1 MPSINVELAEY
12 SDLFMLIAALIY
24 TAALIFYAVDM
35 VRSSA
40 TIRRIEADLAEES
53 QAAGAGSGEP
63 EMATTAASSSGAAS
77 GASVTGPSQAGLADV
92 GLRGGGKPGGGS
104 GSQGAAPD
112 AGTRPAPGQDVP
124 DSELVDEDM
133 AYVGTRRPVANM
145 AVALTVLAAAAHTFA
160 VAARGIAAHR
170 VPWANMF
177 EFLTTGALI
186 VAVVYLLALLRK
198 DLRFLGTFA
207 IGLVVVMMTAATIG
221 FPTPVAHVQPALQS
235 PWIAV
240 HVSLAVLAMGLFT
253 LTFAMS
259 VLQLV
264 QHRREAARAAGR
276 AVKTEGWQFMR
287 MVPSANSLE
296 NWAYR
301 MNAVGFV
308 FWTLGPLITGA
319 IWAEE
324 AWGRYWGWDVK
335 EVWSFVIWV
344 VYAGYLH
351 ARATRG
357 WTGNRAAWLCI
368 IGFACIM
375 FNYGVVNTMF
385 PGLHSYAGLPE

>member
-1 MPSINVELAEY
+1 MDPVNQELAQY

-24 TAALIFYAVDM
+24 TAAFIVFAVDM

-40 TIRRIEADLAEES
+40 TIRRLEAELAEEAQEELARARRGS
-53 QAAGAGSGEP
+53 LVGAGGGP
-63 EMATTAASSSGAAS
+63 EEDTAPEGA
-77 GASVTGPSQAGLADV
+77 GDTEADAPV
-92 GLRGGGKPGGGS
+92 
-104 GSQGAAPD
+104 AAEAED
-112 AGTRPAPGQDVP
+112 
-124 DSELVDEDM
+124 LVDEDM
-133 AYVGTRRPVANM
+133 AYLGTRRPFANV
-145 AVALTVLAAAAHTFA
+145 AVALTILAAGSHAFA
-160 VAARGIAAHR
+160 VVARGVAAGR
-170 VPWANMF
+170 VPWANMY

-186 VAVVYLLALLRK
+186 VAVVYLLTLIRK

-207 IGLVVVMMTAATIG
+207 IGLVVVMMTAATMG

-235 PWIAV
+235 PWLAV
-240 HVSLAVLAMGLFT
+240 HVTLAVLAMGLFT
-253 LTFAMS
+253 LTFAMNI
-259 VLQLV
+259 LQLV
-264 QHRREAARAAGR
+264 QHRRELKVAAGDLR
-276 AVKTEGWQFMR
+276 GTGGWQFMR
-287 MVPSANSLE
+287 MVPSSTSLE

-308 FWTLGPLITGA
+308 LWTLGPLITGA

-357 WTGNRAAWLCI
+357 WTGNRAAWLSI
-368 IGFACIM
+368 IGFACII
-375 FNYGVVNTMF
+375 FNYSVVNVYF

>member
-1 MPSINVELAEY
+1 MDPVNEELAQY

-24 TAALIFYAVDM
+24 TAAFIVFAVDM

-40 TIRRIEADLAEES
+40 TIRRLEAELAEEAEAELARARRDS
-53 QAAGAGSGEP
+53 LVSAGSADSGD
-63 EMATTAASSSGAAS
+63 ADSGDADSGDADSGDAIDADRVTAEAE
-77 GASVTGPSQAGLADV
+77 D
-92 GLRGGGKPGGGS
+92 
-104 GSQGAAPD
+104 
-112 AGTRPAPGQDVP
+112 
-124 DSELVDEDM
+124 LVDEDM
-133 AYVGTRRPVANM
+133 AYVGTRRPFANV
-145 AVALTVLAAAAHTFA
+145 AVALTILATGAHAFA
-160 VAARGIAAHR
+160 VTARGVAAGR
-170 VPWANMF
+170 APWANMY

-186 VAVVYLLALLRK
+186 VSAVFLLTLIRK

-207 IGLVVVMMTAATIG
+207 IGLVVVMMSGATIG

-235 PWIAV
+235 PWLAV
-240 HVSLAVLAMGLFT
+240 HVTLAVLAMGLFT
-253 LTFAMS
+253 LTFAMNI
-259 VLQLV
+259 LQLV
-264 QHRREAARAAGR
+264 QHRRELKVASGQLRG
-276 AVKTEGWQFMR
+276 TGGWQFMR
-287 MVPSANSLE
+287 MVPSSTSLE

-335 EVWSFVIWV
+335 EVWTFVIWV

-357 WTGNRAAWLCI
+357 WTGNRAAWLSI
-368 IGFACIM
+368 IGFGCII
-375 FNYGVVNTMF
+375 FNYAVVNVYF

>member
-1 MPSINVELAEY
+1 MDPVNQELAQY
-12 SDLFMLIAALIY
+12 SDLFMFIAALIY
-24 TAALIFYAVDM
+24 TAAFIVFAVDM

-40 TIRRIEADLAEES
+40 TIRRLEVELAEEAEAELARARRDALVS
-53 QAAGAGSGEP
+53 AG
-63 EMATTAASSSGAAS
+63 
-77 GASVTGPSQAGLADV
+77 
-92 GLRGGGKPGGGS
+92 GGGS
-104 GSQGAAPD
+104 PIAAE
-112 AGTRPAPGQDVP
+112 
-124 DSELVDEDM
+124 SEDLVDEDM
-133 AYVGTRRPVANM
+133 AYLGTRRPFANV
-145 AVALTVLAAAAHTFA
+145 AVALTILAVGAHAFA
-160 VAARGIAAHR
+160 VVSRGVAAGR
-170 VPWANMF
+170 VPWANMY

-186 VAVVYLLALLRK
+186 VSAVFLLALIRK

-207 IGLVVVMMTAATIG
+207 IGLVVVMMSGATIG

-235 PWIAV
+235 PWLAV
-240 HVSLAVLAMGLFT
+240 HVTLAVLAMGLFT
-253 LTFAMS
+253 LTFAMN

-264 QHRREAARAAGR
+264 QHRRELKLASGQLEG
-276 AVKTEGWQFMR
+276 TGGWQFMR
-287 MVPSANSLE
+287 MVPSSTSLE

-357 WTGNRAAWLCI
+357 WTGNRAAWLSI
-368 IGFACIM
+368 IGFACII
-375 FNYGVVNTMF
+375 FNYAVVNVYF